1 MYHHAH
7 ITKETAA
14 VITTDWISTQLQAT
28 AVVPESKIVHTC
40 FRANYS
46 RQERTFEIVN
56 VDFYAKLSNFIF
68 RCNRKQE

>member
-1 MYHHAH
+1 
-7 ITKETAA
+7 
-14 VITTDWISTQLQAT
+14 
-28 AVVPESKIVHTC
+28 VVPESKIVHTC

-68 RCNRKQE
+68 RCKRKQE